1 MRRRD
6 FISVLGGA
14 TTSSLLRPL
23 ATRAQQVAQTVKVYR
38 LGFLNPGSAE
48 ADPNRFVASLL
59 NGLAQHGYVLG
70 SNLTLERRG
79 AEFQVE
85 RLPGLLDELVASK
98 VDVIVTTSYPAALA
112 AKQGA
117 RAVPIVAVNSGDPV
131 GTGLIDSL
139 ARPGGNITGIS
150 DVAAELAPKRLE
162 LLKELAPALRRVAM
176 LWNAS
181 DLGMTMRYRATAAAA
196 QILGITVQTLGVR
209 EPDDFNDAFAAMT
222 QEPPDGLL
230 MVSDALMSLNRKRVF
245 EFASAHRLPAI
256 YEVEFL
262 ARDGGLMSY
271 GPDTEEIFDRAA
283 ALVDR
288 ILKGADPASLPF
300 EQPTRFRLVINLK
313 TAKALGL
320 SVPQTLLATADEVI
334 E

>member
-1 MRRRD
+1 MAIRIGRRK
-6 FISVLGGA
+6 FIAGLGGA
-14 TTSSLLRPL
+14 TVTWPL
-23 ATRAQQVAQTVKVYR
+23 AGRAQQVAQTVKVYR

-59 NGLAQHGYVLG
+59 NGLAQRGYVLG

-85 RLPGLLDELVASK
+85 RLPELLDELVASK

-131 GTGLIDSL
+131 GTGLIDGL

-181 DLGMTMRYRATAAAA
+181 DLGMTMRDR
-196 QILGITVQTLGVR
+196 
-209 EPDDFNDAFAAMT
+209 
-222 QEPPDGLL
+222 
-230 MVSDALMSLNRKRVF
+230 
-245 EFASAHRLPAI
+245 
-256 YEVEFL
+256 
-262 ARDGGLMSY
+262 GGC
-271 GPDTEEIFDRAA
+271 
-283 ALVDR
+283 
-288 ILKGADPASLPF
+288 ADP
-300 EQPTRFRLVINLK
+300 RHHR
-313 TAKALGL
+313 
-320 SVPQTLLATADEVI
+320 ADARRARAR
-334 E
+334 